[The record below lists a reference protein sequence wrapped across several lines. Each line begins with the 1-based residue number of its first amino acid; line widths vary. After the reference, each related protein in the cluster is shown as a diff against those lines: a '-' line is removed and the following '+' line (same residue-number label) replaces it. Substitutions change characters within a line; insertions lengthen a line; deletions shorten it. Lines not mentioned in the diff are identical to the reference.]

1 MDKASRHELL
11 RIVEAQREKI
21 TKYEAKL
28 KDLVVAY
35 KGLAKEKEALD
46 ASLKILS
53 QKKTESDSPSSEH
66 KQEGEHQSTTD
77 KKENQFTDPLQATHK
92 GDGKEEEKSE
102 AGSSESDQ
110 IKTLTESLLTLTQ
123 EKSKLESVYLADKKR
138 LLQENEDLNEKINEE
153 KEKSENDKKKLEK
166 QIQELKLR
174 IREQQTEREKE
185 QNDHALMLREL
196 QKLLAQERTSK
207 DQLENQVDDLKF
219 TLSEKSQLLPSMS
232 QAYEKKITDLTAE
245 LKEVRGKLEA
255 EKIKAEMPPE
265 GLIQLQN
272 DMSKMKKEYQLQ
284 LLEEQKR
291 SSESQAKLERY
302 RQESEN
308 RVSALESKISELSD
322 LVGNYERYKVQDQ
335 QTIQKLKDRMSQLDL
350 ENTALSR
357 SASQI
362 GNYDEEWRNL
372 EASQLGD
379 LIVKLQGFLREA
391 NKRTATPVLLE
402 DLLRDEDGQCPKCR
416 KNREEWENL
425 KEEYERYKL
434 RAQSVLKNKTSK
446 DTGNSKEMDTLK
458 SQLNELRERNKSLHI
473 QHEAELGKEKA
484 KLETAHKTLVSVQE
498 KHKAEILHLEAEYQ
512 HQKSELEV
520 EIRKQRERTVSL
532 LAEKDRD
539 IEMLKASMPIYDERY
554 FLQNPPDSGASAEF
568 PGGKSEE
575 ERAVSRLLNMSSLN
589 QGDSN
594 LFYRQELSRKEVEI
608 NALRK
613 QKHELESAL
622 RELQLN
628 SHSKEESLTERIEML
643 TEEIRR
649 NDRSKAREGANLEY
663 LKNVTYKFL
672 TSFDPKAKQQ
682 MLNAITTILQFS
694 PQEKSVVHTQLKSW
708 WAGTIS

>member
-53 QKKTESDSPSSEH
+53 QKKTEHETSTSEH
-66 KQEGEHQSTTD
+66 KQEGEHQAEAE
-77 KKENQFTDPLQATHK
+77 KKENQFTDPLQSTHK

-102 AGSSESDQ
+102 VGSSESDQ
-110 IKTLTESLLTLTQ
+110 ITTLTESLLTLTQ

-138 LLQENEDLNEKINEE
+138 LLQENEDLNDKINEE

-232 QAYEKKITDLTAE
+232 QAYEKKITDLTVE

-255 EKIKAEMPPE
+255 EKIKAEMPSE
-265 GLIQLQN
+265 GLVQLQN
-272 DMSKMKKEYQLQ
+272 ETSKMKKEYQLQ

-291 SSESQAKLERY
+291 SSESQAKLECY
-302 RQESEN
+302 KQESEN

-335 QTIQKLKDRMSQLDL
+335 QSIQKLKDRMSQLDL

-357 SASQI
+357 SAGQL

-379 LIVKLQGFLREA
+379 LIVKLHGFLRAA
-391 NKRTATPVLLE
+391 NQRTATPVLLE

-416 KNREEWENL
+416 KNRDELENM

-446 DTGNSKEMDTLK
+446 DTGNSKEIDTLK
-458 SQLNELRERNKSLHI
+458 SQLNELRERTKSLHI

-484 KLETAHKTLVSVQE
+484 KVETAHKTLMSLQE

-539 IEMLKASMPIYDERY
+539 IEMLKASVPIYD
-554 FLQNPPDSGASAEF
+554 FVQNPPDSGASAEF

-608 NALRK
+608 NTLRK

-649 NDRSKAREGANLEY
+649 SDRSKAREGANLEY

-708 WAGTIS
+708 WSGTIS